1 MEALRFGTFL
11 APSVLP
17 VYQAVT
23 SAVGNALGI
32 PVRLADETSYASYL
46 EDRNDVSFVC
56 SLAHIV
62 FERRSETSA
71 IPVAAPVLTD
81 PRYGGAPIYF
91 SDVIVHRDS
100 PFHSFE
106 DLRGRSWAFNET
118 LSHSGYG
125 ITRYHLLQLGEV
137 DGFFGNVVKSG
148 LHSASIGMVAN
159 HAIDASGIDSH
170 VLAVAMRDKPELAD
184 RLRIVETLGPSTIQP
199 VTISSR
205 IEPQLRSDITEV
217 LLSLHDDP
225 AVAVALA
232 HGFVERFAAVGPES
246 YDDIRGMLDAC
257 EAADFM
263 EVA

>member
-1 MEALRFGTFL
+1 MESLRFGTFL

-17 VYQAVT
+17 VYKAVT
-23 SAVGNALGI
+23 NAVGKALGI
-32 PVRLADETSYASYL
+32 PVQLTEEVSYKSYV

-62 FERRSETSA
+62 FERRGETSA

-100 PFHSFE
+100 PFRSFE
-106 DLRGRSWAFNET
+106 ELRGRSWAFNET

-137 DGFFGNVVKSG
+137 YGFFGSVVKSG
-148 LHSASIGMVAN
+148 SHSASMRMVAN
-159 HAIDASGIDSH
+159 HEIDASAIDSQ
-170 VLAVAMRDKPELAD
+170 VLEVAMRDSPELAEQ
-184 RLRIVETLGPSTIQP
+184 LRVIAALGPSTIQP

-205 IEPQLRSDITEV
+205 IEPGLRSEITEV
-217 LLSLHDDP
+217 LLSLHKDP
-225 AVAVALA
+225 AVAAALE
-232 HGFVERFAAVGPES
+232 HGLVDRFAAVGPES
-246 YDDIRGMLDAC
+246 YADIRNMLAAC
-257 EAADFM
+257 ETADFT
-263 EVA
+263 ELA